1 MPCLKY
7 DALPSGWKAN
17 SLDKIQT
24 KIQTLPRECSAT
36 RIDMKTQFE
45 KCDALEP
52 DHHCD
57 ACLDG
62 VACQQTVVIA

>member
-1 MPCLKY
+1 
-7 DALPSGWKAN
+7 
-17 SLDKIQT
+17 
-24 KIQTLPRECSAT
+24 
-36 RIDMKTQFE
+36 MKTQFE